1 MSSMM
6 ILMLRRILW
15 AVPVLWLV
23 ATLTFVIMHIVPGGP
38 FDKEKKLPPEIK
50 ANIEA
55 KYHLNEPLSRQ
66 YLLYVQ
72 GLLHGDL
79 GPSYKYLGRSVND
92 IIGDSLPVSMRLGLL
107 ALGVALAM
115 GLSAGIFSSF
125 FRNSILDRLS
135 MFAATAGIATPNFV
149 LGVFL
154 IFIFSYHFKLFPPAL
169 WEGARSM
176 VLPALT
182 LGLAPAA
189 YIARLTRSSILEA
202 NRQDFVRTARAKGL
216 PELTILIRH
225 ILRNALTPVVT
236 IIGPLSAALMTGS
249 FIVEFIFSIP
259 GMGKY
264 FITAVTNRDYPLMMG
279 VTLIYAV
286 LIVLANMAVDIIY
299 TLMDPRVKLE

>member
-1 MSSMM
+1 M
-6 ILMLRRILW
+6 IRILRRLIW

-38 FDKEKKLPPEIK
+38 FDREKKLPPEIK

-55 KYHLNEPLSRQ
+55 KYHLNEPLLRQ
-66 YLLYVQ
+66 YFLYVQ
-72 GLLHGDL
+72 GLFHGNL
-79 GPSYKYLGRSVND
+79 GPSYKYLERSVND
-92 IIGDSLPVSMRLGLL
+92 IICDSLPVSMGLGLL
-107 ALGVALAM
+107 ALLVALVM

-125 FRNSILDRLS
+125 FPNSILDRFAML
-135 MFAATAGIATPNFV
+135 AATAGIATPNFV

-154 IFIFSYHFKLFPPAL
+154 IFIFSHHFKILPPAL

-176 VLPALT
+176 VLPAVT

-216 PELTILIRH
+216 PESTILIRH
-225 ILRNALTPVVT
+225 ILKNALTPVVT
-236 IIGPLSAALMTGS
+236 IIGPLAASLMTGS

-286 LIVLANMAVDIIY
+286 LIVLANMVVDIIY
-299 TLMDPRVKLE
+299 TVMDPRVKL